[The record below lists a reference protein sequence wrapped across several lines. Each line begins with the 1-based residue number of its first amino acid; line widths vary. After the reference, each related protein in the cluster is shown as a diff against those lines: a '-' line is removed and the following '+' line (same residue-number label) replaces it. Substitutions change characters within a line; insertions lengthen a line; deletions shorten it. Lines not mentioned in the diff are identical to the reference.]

1 MKEFPRKSRSLL
13 IGSTVGLI
21 AALALGGCSS
31 NSGSAILGGGSVLNP
46 TPEPPK
52 ITLGDPHIYPTDIQ
66 VEGLTGQRILSS
78 TGSEARWSYL
88 PGDQAFN
95 PVLASL
101 VGDYLSSQAQTR
113 EMSYI
118 PEAQEPSE
126 ALLDRGCVSG
136 STSLSA
142 QEILENPDLSLYSD
156 GQIQQTITCE
166 PVLASG
172 TTFGERLRIVRG
184 NPTEVVSDWVEVL
197 YTDTATGETA
207 RGRDVIQEA
216 ALPVLLDALYENLKL
231 DQPMSGGQV
240 VPPSSETLA
249 DLKVSLYNVGF
260 NDRGDAVVTVDG
272 AFTSVIAAG
281 DQKYQPKAETLVLPA
296 ERATELLT
304 PLGAAISAAKAS
316 SLPWSGPGAVA
327 SGNEYVDCDLIPCVA
342 VTYDDGPSAES
353 TPVVL
358 DAYSS
363 RPYAAATFFLLG
375 TNVLGNEQVLQR
387 AVAEGHELANHS
399 WNHPAFTTLDDASIQ
414 AEWGDTTKAIEDA
427 TGQTVKYLRPPYG
440 DMDERTRMTYPYPTI
455 LWSVD
460 TNDWQHPGTDVVVQR
475 ALDGAEPDGIILMHD
490 IHPDTVAG
498 AGAIVDGLLMRGYT
512 LVTIDQLFTGN
523 PPPQGQYFWDAQ
535 MVRDARHADE
545 AQ

>member
-1 MKEFPRKSRSLL
+1 MKEFPGKSRPLVV
-13 IGSTVGLI
+13 GSAIGLI
-21 AALALGGCSS
+21 TALTLVGCSS
-31 NSGSAILGGGSVLNP
+31 NSGSAVLGGGSVLNP

-52 ITLGDPHIYPTDIQ
+52 IILGEPFAYPTDVQ
-66 VEGLTGQRILSS
+66 VEGLSGQRILSS

-101 VGDYLSSQAQTR
+101 VSDYLSSQAQTR
-113 EMSYI
+113 EMTYV

-126 ALLDRGCVSG
+126 TLLNRGCVSG

-142 QEILENPDLSLYSD
+142 REILDNPDLSLYAD
-156 GQIQQTITCE
+156 GQVQQTITCE
-166 PVLASG
+166 AVLASG

-184 NPTEVVSDWVEVL
+184 NSTEVVSDWVEVL

-207 RGRDVIQEA
+207 RGRDIIQES

-231 DQPMSGGQV
+231 DQPMSGDQV
-240 VPPSSETLA
+240 LPPSSETIS
-249 DLKVSLYNVGF
+249 DLKISLYNVGF
-260 NDRGDAVVTVDG
+260 NDQGDTVVTVDG

-281 DQKYQPKAETLVLPA
+281 DQKYQPKAETLVIPA
-296 ERATELLT
+296 ARAEELLT
-304 PLGAAISAAKAS
+304 PLGATISAAKAS

-327 SGNEYVDCDLIPCVA
+327 SGNEYVDCDLVPCVA

-363 RPYAAATFFLLG
+363 RPYAATTFFILG
-375 TNVLGNEQVLQR
+375 TNVPGNEQVLQR

-399 WNHPAFTTLDDASIQ
+399 WSHSAFTTLDDASIQ
-414 AEWGDTTKAIEDA
+414 AEWGDTSKVIEEA
-427 TGQTVKYLRPPYG
+427 AGQPVKYLRPPYG
-440 DMDERTRMTYPYPTI
+440 DMDERTRMAYPYPTI

-523 PPPQGQYFWDAQ
+523 PPAQGEYFWDAQ
-535 MVRDARHADE
+535 MVRDARQVGE
-545 AQ
+545 TQ